1 MNINW
6 GQNDPNYNDNLRVA
20 LFVRSILIEKQEIL
34 KKKQETIKTLE
45 STNDQRLSLLDY
57 EEEKDL

>member
-1 MNINW
+1 MNKNW

-20 LFVRSILIEKQEIL
+20 LFVRSILIEKQELL

-45 STNDQRLSLLDY
+45 TSNDTRLS
-57 EEEKDL
+57 